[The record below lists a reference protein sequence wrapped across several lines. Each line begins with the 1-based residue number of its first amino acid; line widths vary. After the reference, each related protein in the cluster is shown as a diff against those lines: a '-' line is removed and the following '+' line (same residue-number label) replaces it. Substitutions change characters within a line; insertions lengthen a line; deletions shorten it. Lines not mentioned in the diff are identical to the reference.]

1 MLKPLTRMLER
12 AEEEK
17 QDSDAAY
24 FLSLMYLG
32 ETVTKLTVLGLLAAS
47 SEDSD
52 RNRYRVEYAL
62 ARANGIGDWVTAL
75 NEILTGPVAQ
85 TRHQGANPTAA
96 ALTKRSGPDS
106 WQDKAVRSIQ
116 ACFEPLNR
124 SVNSVKSNT
133 VKGTDWYT
141 NFAKLRND
149 TRGHGAPS
157 GAALGLA
164 CSALQDSI
172 IVLIENLPLFALPWS
187 YLRRSLSRKYR
198 VTNWDKVDEA
208 FESLKRTTDVSLEDG
223 IHIAF
228 GDPGGL
234 LLVPLA
240 SSNPEC
246 TSLLLAN
253 GGFNDTSF
261 EMLCYLTNTT
271 TRPESKPY
279 LTAPESLPP
288 SETQGPPEL
297 YIKGNVFTNLPDHST
312 PYVARSEVEAAL
324 HRQLMDVDRHFIVSL
339 TGRGG
344 IGKTSVAIEVIS
356 RIVSLDDC
364 PYKVV
369 VWFSARDIDLTD
381 RGPKRVRPAGVS
393 IEDFADEYTRW
404 IAQKNAYP
412 KASERVEYFAQEVAN
427 ARFGPTL
434 FVFDNFETMSSQVE
448 AFQWIDDRVKSPNKV
463 LITSREN
470 RFSGDWPVAVHGM
483 TAAEAKELIKVTA
496 NRLGIVGIIDSDAIA
511 DQSDGH
517 PYIIKLL
524 LGEMSRGRTGKPER
538 IIAGQDQALAAL
550 FERSYS
556 RLSPAAQRVF
566 LTLCSWRSSVPS
578 HVLEPVLLVSLG
590 RALEESVDVSGA
602 IQECIQTSFI
612 EESVDDQTGRAELNV
627 PLSARLFGQ
636 RKLEV
641 SEHRVAI
648 SEDSKLLQLLGP
660 ERLSSATDDWNR
672 IRRFFTR
679 LSEEI
684 DRGRRELSEVE
695 QTLELIAAR
704 FPYAWVLLA
713 DLYRELEDSPGSNEE
728 RALMRY
734 VEGEGDTVLSKAAVW
749 QRIAD
754 IREWASNIQGQLD
767 ALAQVCRQSD
777 TRLDLLSATAN
788 NINSV
793 LRYYHVGPEE
803 KRLLLRDVVAPFSD
817 FVNEMSATDYSR
829 LGWLHMHFGDV
840 AAAAKAAQAG
850 LELDLNNDYCRNL
863 AERARNN

>member
-1 MLKPLTRMLER
+1 MLER

-47 SEDSD
+47 SEDTD
-52 RNRYRVEYAL
+52 RNRYRIEYAL
-62 ARANGIGDWVTAL
+62 ARANGIGDWVTAM
-75 NEILTGPVAQ
+75 NDVLTGPVAQ
-85 TRHQGANPTAA
+85 TRHQGAQPTAA
-96 ALTKRSGPDS
+96 ALTKRSGNDS
-106 WQDKAVRSIQ
+106 WQSEAVRSVRD
-116 ACFEPLNR
+116 CFEPLNR
-124 SVNSVKSNT
+124 EATPAKSNT
-133 VKGTDWYT
+133 VRGTDWYT

-157 GAALGLA
+157 GAALGQA
-164 CSALQDSI
+164 CSALQESI
-172 IVLIENLPLFALPWS
+172 TVLIENLPLFDLPWS
-187 YLRRSLSRKYR
+187 YLHRNLSGKYR
-198 VTNWDKVDEA
+198 VTNWGELDEA
-208 FESLKRTTDVSLEDG
+208 IESLKRTTDVSLEDG

-228 GDPGGL
+228 GEGDGL
-234 LLVPLA
+234 RRVPLA
-240 SSNPEC
+240 GSNPEC

-271 TRPESKPY
+271 QRLESLPY

-288 SETQGPPEL
+288 SETQGPAEL
-297 YIKGNVFTNLPDHST
+297 YVRGKAFTNLPDHST
-312 PYVARSEVEAAL
+312 PYVARPEVEAAL
-324 HRQLMDVDRHFIVSL
+324 QRQLMDVDRHPIVSL

-356 RIVSLDDC
+356 KLVGQDDC
-364 PYKVV
+364 PYSVV

-381 RGPKRVRPAGVS
+381 RGPRRVRPAGVS

-404 IAQKNAYP
+404 VAPKNAYR
-412 KASERVEYFAQEVAN
+412 KASERIEYFAQEVTEAS
-427 ARFGPTL
+427 FGPTL
-434 FVFDNFETMSSQVE
+434 FVFDNFETMSTQIE
-448 AFQWIDDRVKSPNKV
+448 AFQWVDDRVKAPNKV

-470 RFSGDWPVAVHGM
+470 RFKGDWPVEVHGM
-483 TAAEAKELIKVTA
+483 TSDEAKKLIEVTA
-496 NRLGIVGIIDSDAIA
+496 TGLGISAKIDSDAIV

-524 LGEMSRGRTGKPER
+524 LGEMTRGATGKPER

-566 LTLCSWRSSVPS
+566 LTLCSWRSSVPF

-590 RALEESVDVSGA
+590 RVSEESVDVSAA
-602 IQECIQTSFI
+602 IRECIQSSFI
-612 EESVDDQTGRAELNV
+612 EESVNEQTGRAELNV

-636 RKLEV
+636 QKLEV
-641 SEHRVAI
+641 SEYRAAI

-660 ERLSSATDDWNR
+660 ERLSSAIDDRNR

-684 DRGRRELSEVE
+684 DREHRKLSDVE
-695 QTLELIAAR
+695 RTLELIAAG
-704 FPYAWVLLA
+704 FPYAWILLA
-713 DLYRELEDSPGSNEE
+713 DLYRELEDGQGANEE

-734 VEGEGDTVLSKAAVW
+734 IEGSGDPVLSKATVW

-754 IREWASNIQGQLD
+754 IRERSYNIRGQLD

-777 TRLDLLSATAN
+777 TRLDLLSTTAN

-793 LRYYHVGPEE
+793 LRFYGRQVGPEE
-803 KRLLLRDVVAPFSD
+803 KQLLLRDVVAPFSD
-817 FVNEMSATDYSR
+817 FMNEMSATDYSR
-829 LGWLHMHFGDV
+829 LGWLHMHLEDTDS
-840 AAAAKAAQAG
+840 ATKSALAG
-850 LELDLNNDYCRNL
+850 LELDQTNEYCRNL
-863 AERARNN
+863 LERTKRNR